1 MTSTALQ
8 ADERVLRESSFSL
21 SSVSLLEKKTL
32 PNEREGY
39 LQREKGTHETPSI
52 QTIARCTRTVR
63 ISM

>member
-39 LQREKGTHETPSI
+39 L
-52 QTIARCTRTVR
+52 
-63 ISM
+63 